1 MTRRFTLSEAAHT
14 RAKSVAGGLKKHKR
28 VVLFSSLAREKA
40 FSFLSLSLS
49 RLGGFLRKQSASD
62 DSIVVAPESKRER
75 HFQTNDDF
83 LLLLIINVPS
93 LSWIFAFTLS
103 MVSEDSTSK
112 VMVLPVKVFTKILHL
127 LLRLL

>member
-1 MTRRFTLSEAAHT
+1 MTRRFTLSEAAHA

-75 HFQTNDDF
+75 QNFKRTTTF
-83 LLLLIINVPS
+83 YYYY
-93 LSWIFAFTLS
+93 
-103 MVSEDSTSK
+103 
-112 VMVLPVKVFTKILHL
+112 
-127 LLRLL
+127 